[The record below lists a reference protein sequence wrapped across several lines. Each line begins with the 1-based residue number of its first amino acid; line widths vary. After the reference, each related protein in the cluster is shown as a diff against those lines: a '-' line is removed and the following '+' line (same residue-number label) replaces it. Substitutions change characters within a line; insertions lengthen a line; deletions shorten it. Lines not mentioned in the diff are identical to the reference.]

1 MPGYSGMKENE
12 IGDIQARPE
21 TELDHLSLLVTDQV
35 DAMLAYWDKDLV
47 CRFANKAYMDWFGKS
62 PAEMIG
68 KMTLPQLLGSSLYE
82 KNKVFIEGAL
92 SGQRQSFERDIITP
106 LKGTRNSIANYY
118 PHIDNGE
125 VKGFFVHVA
134 DITTVKILE
143 KELLA
148 SLEREKMLNELKSR
162 FVSMASHEFRTPL
175 STILLSLSLI
185 DQYSKTGDQDK
196 LQTHIKRIKSSVDNL
211 TGILNDYLTLNNIEQ
226 NKVDVDYVRFNLRNF
241 LVEIVQDM
249 AGLLKAGQQIKYKHK
264 GEEEIMQG
272 KKLLKNVLLNLLS
285 NAIKYSE
292 KNDDILLHTE
302 VKDNVIYIK
311 VKDKG
316 IGIAKEE
323 QQNLFKSFFRAKN
336 AANIQGTGLGLTI
349 VKRYVEL
356 LGGTVNLTSKIG
368 KGTTV
373 KVELPGINE

>member
-1 MPGYSGMKENE
+1 MKDN
-12 IGDIQARPE
+12 E
-21 TELDHLSLLVTDQV
+21 TENILAHPEIDLEHLSLLVTDKV
-35 DAMLAYWDKDLV
+35 DAMLAYWDKNLV
-47 CRFANKAYMDWFGKS
+47 CRFANKAYMDWFGKDPS
-62 PAEMIG
+62 EMIG
-68 KMTLPQLLGSSLYE
+68 KMTLPQLLGPSLYE
-82 KNKVFIEGAL
+82 INKVYIDGAL
-92 SGQRQSFERDIITP
+92 GGIRQSFERDIITP
-106 LKGTRNSIANYY
+106 LKGTRSSIANYY
-118 PHIDNGE
+118 PHIDHGE

-134 DITTVKILE
+134 DITTVKNLE

-185 DQYSKTGDQDK
+185 EQYSKTGDQEK
-196 LQTHIKRIKSSVDNL
+196 LQTHVRRIKSSVDNL

-226 NKVDVDYVRFNLRNF
+226 NKVDVDYVQFNLRNF

-249 AGLLKAGQQIKYKHK
+249 AGLLKSGQQIRYKHK
-264 GEEEIMQG
+264 GDEVIMQG

-285 NAIKYSE
+285 NAIKFSE
-292 KNDDILLHTE
+292 KNEDILLHTE
-302 VKDNVIYIK
+302 VKDNVVHIK

-323 QQNLFKSFFRAKN
+323 QPNLFKSFFRAKN
-336 AANIQGTGLGLTI
+336 AVNIQGTGLGLTI

-356 LGGTVNLTSKIG
+356 LGGTVTLTSKIG

-373 KVELPGINE
+373 KVELPSINK